1 MNAFFRG
8 TASQEQ
14 LAALQSYFGG
24 ADHVRCRFQYIG
36 LLGAGAFGVAVRIRE
51 TFFDGRPS
59 RDFAIKQANTEAH
72 RRELRWE
79 IERIQRV
86 AGGMHIVQPI
96 SVDNSRFYDY
106 DIEEAPKVHPSRWD
120 EQRKAYE
127 REGYLLG
134 PLLVIELLEHGAL
147 QDLVN
152 KGKNY
157 DVRHWPNRLLWRFF
171 LCLVRACVAMAYP
184 RRLGNNG
191 QTLEEIPPGNGMPSN
206 FTHTDMH
213 AGNVMLGPPD
223 PTHPEHAISPILK
236 LIDFGVWSAAIEYN
250 LEYNDPE
257 EAGIT
262 ENIFSVGKL
271 MLDLM
276 AGEPFYFN
284 EFIPYHQLKIAKDRG
299 VGGTRAVATYAAPI
313 MKQPPGERYEGMDPD
328 LRKLVAQCLAVD
340 PANRPALGDLLDRVR
355 QGVARTPADYTSMPW
370 GSAEES
376 DEFILSDGPSQAPPK
391 LSFPTTNPTIKAQ
404 FPASRVLT
412 RSPPKRKTKHT
423 LQRETIWN
431 WRCCKCGTIYPMQN
445 LFCFAMNCYH
455 LPCEG
460 CDVIARGFLVPPEPV
475 MSSAVPMDGEKKQE
489 KLLKE
494 AHPSEPPKEDPKANE
509 DKQNEDK
516 GGKAKAKE
524 A

>member
-1 MNAFFRG
+1 MDAFFRG

-14 LAALQSYFGG
+14 LAALQSYFSG

-79 IERIQRV
+79 IERIQRI

-96 SVDNSRFYDY
+96 TVDNSRFYDY
-106 DIEEAPKVHPSRWD
+106 DVEEAPKVHPSRWD
-120 EQRKAYE
+120 EQKQAYE

-147 QDLVN
+147 QDLLN

-184 RRLGNNG
+184 RTLGNND
-191 QTLEEIPPGNGMPSN
+191 QALEEIPPGNGMPSN

-213 AGNVMLGPPD
+213 AGN
-223 PTHPEHAISPILK
+223 
-236 LIDFGVWSAAIEYN
+236 
-250 LEYNDPE
+250 EYNDPE

-271 MLDLM
+271 MLDLL
-276 AGEPFYFN
+276 AGEPFFFN
-284 EFIPYHQLKIAKDRG
+284 EFIPFHQLKIPKDG
-299 VGGTRAVATYAAPI
+299 GGGGGGTRAVATYAAAI

-328 LRKLVAQCLAVD
+328 LQALVAQCLAVD

-355 QGVARTPADYTSMPW
+355 QGVARTPADYTGMPW

-376 DEFILSDGPSQAPPK
+376 DEFILR
-391 LSFPTTNPTIKAQ
+391 LLN
-404 FPASRVLT
+404 RVL
-412 RSPPKRKTKHT
+412 
-423 LQRETIWN
+423 N
-431 WRCCKCGTIYPMQN
+431 
-445 LFCFAMNCYH
+445 
-455 LPCEG
+455 
-460 CDVIARGFLVPPEPV
+460 D
-475 MSSAVPMDGEKKQE
+475 
-489 KLLKE
+489 
-494 AHPSEPPKEDPKANE
+494 ANP
-509 DKQNEDK
+509 
-516 GGKAKAKE
+516 
-524 A
+524 